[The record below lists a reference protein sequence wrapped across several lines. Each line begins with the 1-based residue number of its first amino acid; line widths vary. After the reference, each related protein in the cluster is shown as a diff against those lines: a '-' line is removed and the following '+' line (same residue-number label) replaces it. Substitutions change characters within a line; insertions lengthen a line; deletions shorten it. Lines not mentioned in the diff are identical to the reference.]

1 MSDPSINFVDGVNW
15 VQGSSN
21 DDAIDA
27 ARYMSLIR
35 KSRKAK
41 KLAKKLSN
49 APIKMF
55 KAKDILRAAQ
65 LQALPIDNP
74 DVAAKLAIIAAGTPL
89 PPVYLIRG
97 NVLKGRPLTIADGY
111 HRVSAVYQTDETADV
126 PCQIIN
132 PG

>member
-1 MSDPSINFVDGVNW
+1 MSDPSINWVDGA
-15 VQGSSN
+15 SN

-27 ARYMSLIR
+27 TRFMSLIR
-35 KSRKAK
+35 KKRKAK
-41 KLAKKLSN
+41 KLAKNLTN
-49 APIKMF
+49 APITTF

-65 LQALPIDNP
+65 LQPLPPDNP
-74 DVAAKLAIIAAGTPL
+74 DVAAKLAIINSGTPL

-111 HRVSAVYQTDETADV
+111 HRVSAAYSIDETADI

-132 PG
+132 PK